1 MTRYLVQLLF
11 TRGKECF
18 FFFSFLPENYAKEYL
33 LMLVEYK
40 LAGPG
45 KVLVKCNF

>member
-18 FFFSFLPENYAKEYL
+18 FFFFFPPENYAKEYL
-33 LMLVEYK
+33 LLLVEYK

-45 KVLVKCNF
+45 KDLLK